1 MKKSF
6 IIWASAILVLAMLT
20 TSCQDIFETD
30 SRSLVFEEDNQL
42 HSTSDSVYS
51 VLGILSQIGKI
62 GERYVLTGELRGD
75 LMSATDDAPS
85 DMQELANF
93 NLSASNR
100 YRDISDYYAIINN
113 CNYAIARMDTSL
125 LSYQTKVMLP
135 EWVQLKTLRAWTYWQ
150 IGLLAGRVR
159 WFTTPLLSV
168 SEASAEYPEISL
180 DELATR
186 LIADLKPYT
195 EERELNYGTIDGFY
209 SSQMFIP
216 VNMLLGDLYLFLNHY
231 EEAALAYYDV
241 IDRHGLLL
249 SGDYMSRWARITRE
263 SAYMNHN
270 NSYTS
275 ELLTTLVFSSNPVQ
289 YHPLLVRYSYNDVPA
304 IVPSTKYI
312 SQMEHSIHY
321 YGEPSS
327 TSVMGYFAG
336 DLRGLARDSKG
347 QYASG
352 DYAHLTLNSREGD
365 YIYKFVRAATSTAS
379 GRDPYNDAFTDR
391 LAYTRILP
399 LYRTPHVYLRLAEAL
414 NRSGRPTMAFAV
426 VKYGLNSTT
435 LNDTTR
441 VDSAEV
447 TYPFSEFTLARF
459 AGNVGTATRGRGLG
473 ASYDQESFIIPER
486 ETLVDTIEFV
496 EDLILDEMAAETAFE
511 GNRFFD
517 LLRIARHR
525 DDFPGFMA
533 DKVAARFPNTPELK
547 EKLKQPA
554 AWFVK

>member
-100 YRDISDYYAIINN
+100 YRDLSDYYAIINN

-186 LIADLKPYT
+186 LIADLQPYT

-216 VNMLLGDLYLFLNHY
+216 VNMLLGDLYLFLNRY

-263 SAYMNHN
+263 SA
-270 NSYTS
+270 
-275 ELLTTLVFSSNPVQ
+275 
-289 YHPLLVRYSYNDVPA
+289 
-304 IVPSTKYI
+304 
-312 SQMEHSIHY
+312 
-321 YGEPSS
+321 
-327 TSVMGYFAG
+327 
-336 DLRGLARDSKG
+336 
-347 QYASG
+347 
-352 DYAHLTLNSREGD
+352 
-365 YIYKFVRAATSTAS
+365 
-379 GRDPYNDAFTDR
+379 
-391 LAYTRILP
+391 
-399 LYRTPHVYLRLAEAL
+399 
-414 NRSGRPTMAFAV
+414 
-426 VKYGLNSTT
+426 
-435 LNDTTR
+435 
-441 VDSAEV
+441 
-447 TYPFSEFTLARF
+447 
-459 AGNVGTATRGRGLG
+459 
-473 ASYDQESFIIPER
+473 
-486 ETLVDTIEFV
+486 
-496 EDLILDEMAAETAFE
+496 
-511 GNRFFD
+511 
-517 LLRIARHR
+517 
-525 DDFPGFMA
+525 
-533 DKVAARFPNTPELK
+533 
-547 EKLKQPA
+547 
-554 AWFVK
+554 